1 MTVAIPQLMENIQ
14 KSLYETVHLT
24 VSVTGCL
31 AAMRMRKQEAAR
43 EVEKK
48 REHCHSRSAGLLV
61 HAPLTCEIASD
72 RLLVAFFI
80 RVKGSGDG

>member
-43 EVEKK
+43 EV
-48 REHCHSRSAGLLV
+48 
-61 HAPLTCEIASD
+61 
-72 RLLVAFFI
+72 
-80 RVKGSGDG
+80 